1 MKAIL
6 KLFALCL
13 CVVFLV
19 ACQKKEEAPMPR
31 SAPAPASAPSPVSKE
46 KADQTDKQTTD
57 KAQRNIQIDQSKRKI
72 IKEGELVFETR
83 DFNKTKAFINN
94 SVAEVQG
101 YIAEETQDK
110 YNDKVETRAVIRI
123 PAENF
128 DKFVEKLSAS
138 AEVIDRKNIKA
149 LDVTEEYVDLEARLK
164 TRKDIENRYRQL
176 LGQAKK
182 VDDVLNIE
190 KQIGEVRE
198 QIESAEGK
206 LKYFNDRIAYSTL
219 TVVYYEKMTS
229 SIGFVSKFIQGLS
242 SGWKNFLLFIVFL
255 ANIWPFIIIPIIAI
269 IIFRK
274 VKKKWALRKT
284 SKP

>member
-6 KLFALCL
+6 KLFVLCI

-19 ACQKKEEAPMPR
+19 ACQKKEEAPMPS
-31 SAPAPASAPSPVSKE
+31 SAPAPASAPSPASRQKTVQ
-46 KADQTDKQTTD
+46 ADKQATDKTQKDTT
-57 KAQRNIQIDQSKRKI
+57 IDTSKRKI

-83 DFNKTKAFINN
+83 DFNKTKSLINK
-94 SVAEVQG
+94 SVNEVQG
-101 YIAEETQDK
+101 YIAEETQNK
-110 YNDKVETRAVIRI
+110 YNDKIETRSVIRI

-128 DKFVEKLSAS
+128 DKFVETISSSAD
-138 AEVIDRKNIKA
+138 VIDRKNIKA

-206 LKYFNDRIAYSTL
+206 LKYFNDRIEFSTL
-219 TVVYYEKMTS
+219 TVVYYEKVTS
-229 SIGFVSKFIQGLS
+229 PVGFTSKFIQGLI
-242 SGWKNFLLFIVFL
+242 SGWKNFALFIVFL
-255 ANIWPFIIIPIIAI
+255 ANIWPFIVLPIIAI
-269 IIFRK
+269 VIFRIIK
-274 VKKKWALRKT
+274 NRLRIKKDK
-284 SKP
+284 